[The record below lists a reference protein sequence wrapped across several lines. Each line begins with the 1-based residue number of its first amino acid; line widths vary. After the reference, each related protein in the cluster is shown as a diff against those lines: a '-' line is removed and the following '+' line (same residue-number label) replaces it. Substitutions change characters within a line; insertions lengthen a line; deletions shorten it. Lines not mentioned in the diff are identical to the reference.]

1 VENQLNN
8 QRHLSSYRALDRPKY
23 HISSFTK
30 QEMGEL
36 LVRQQILMG
45 HQLGSQQHS
54 NAYRVLEQSK
64 CHNPIS
70 IEQEDFW

>member
-1 VENQLNN
+1 
-8 QRHLSSYRALDRPKY
+8 
-23 HISSFTK
+23 
-30 QEMGEL
+30 MGEL

-45 HQLGSQQHS
+45 HRLGSQQHL

>member
-1 VENQLNN
+1 
-8 QRHLSSYRALDRPKY
+8 
-23 HISSFTK
+23 
-30 QEMGEL
+30 MGEL